1 MYLLGLDLGSS
12 SVKAS
17 IVDSLTGQSIAL
29 AQYPETEMDIISKE
43 IGWAEQE
50 PTVWWENTQKA
61 IKLAVNKANILST
74 EIKAIGISYQMHG
87 LVLVSEDHKVLRPAI
102 IWCDSRAVQIGEA
115 GFRLLGAE
123 YCMENYLNSPGNF
136 TASKLKWVKDNEP
149 SIYEATKYALLPGD
163 YINMCLTGEINT
175 TISGLSEGVFW
186 NFKEHKLATRLFDIY
201 GLDES
206 LIPEI
211 VETNSIHGKIKNK
224 LAADLGLS
232 AEVLVT
238 YRAGD
243 QPNNAMSL
251 GVLEPG
257 EVAATGGTSGVIY
270 GVSDKKI
277 WDSKSRINSFA
288 HVNHSIDKESI
299 GILLCI
305 NGAGSLYAW
314 LRKHILG
321 AELNYEDMEKL
332 IRKVPIGS
340 DELRILPFG
349 NGSERMLNNSN
360 MGAQI
365 NNLLFNKHTTAH
377 LFRAALEGIAF
388 SFVYGFHVLK
398 ELGFAPNKI
407 KVGNDN
413 LFQSDVFSSTVSTL
427 LDLPIEISETT
438 GAIGAA
444 KASGIAIGV
453 FKDYKEAIG
462 ENLQHKLIEPNSQKN
477 VYSDAYNMWL
487 ADLQLQNQKTNRQ
500 WNILKELTK

>member
-17 IVDSLTGQSIAL
+17 IVDSRSGRSIAL
-29 AQYPETEMDIISKE
+29 VQYPDNEMNIISKE
-43 IGWAEQE
+43 RNWAEQDPAE
-50 PTVWWENTQKA
+50 WWKNVKLA
-61 IKLAVNKANILST
+61 IKLAISKAGISNVGIQ
-74 EIKAIGISYQMHG
+74 AIGISYQMHG
-87 LVLVSEDHKVLRPAI
+87 LVLIDNDHEVLRPSI
-102 IWCDSRAVQIGEA
+102 IWCDSRAIDIGEKA
-115 GFRLLGAE
+115 FVTLGSSF
-123 YCMENYLNSPGNF
+123 CLENYLNSPGNF

-149 SIYEATKYALLPGD
+149 DIYKKAKYAMLPGD
-163 YINMCLTGEINT
+163 YINLCLTGEINT

-186 NFKEHKLATRLFDIY
+186 NFKEDKLATKLFDLY
-201 GLDES
+201 ELDVA

-211 VETNSIHGKIKNK
+211 VDSSAIQGKIKPK
-224 LAADLGLS
+224 VAEELGLS
-232 AEVLVT
+232 DNVFVT

-251 GVLEPG
+251 GVLEAG

-288 HVNHSIDKESI
+288 HVNHNVQSDSI

-314 LRKHILG
+314 LRKQITGSDLT
-321 AELNYEDMEKL
+321 YKDIEKM
-332 IRKVPIGS
+332 IQIVPIGS

-360 MGAQI
+360 NGAQV
-365 NNLLFNKHTTAH
+365 NNLLFNKHTAAH
-377 LFRAALEGIAF
+377 LFRAGLEGIAF
-388 SFVYGFHVLK
+388 SFVYGFDLLK
-398 ELGFAPNKI
+398 ELGFAPKKI

-413 LFQSDVFSSTVSTL
+413 LFQSDVFSTTVSTL
-427 LDLPIEISETT
+427 LNLPIEISETT

-444 KASGIAIGV
+444 KASGVAIGA
-453 FKDYKEAIG
+453 FKNFKEAIG
-462 ENLQHKLIEPNSQKN
+462 ENLQLKLIEPNGQKA
-477 VYSDAYNMWL
+477 VYSNAYKLWL
-487 ADLQLQNQKTNRQ
+487 QDLQLQNQ
-500 WNILKELTK
+500 